1 MAIESWYTKLFSMTF
16 VKIEMHLESLN
27 WWNKIV
33 KPKKLKVIVW
43 RTKFQSHITFFS
55 KPNKTYDYQYCKW
68 WLYIILNQPQQSAVQ
83 YKIILTTHFGDGTD
97 LRRSPQESGVI
108 NINDPLSPIVL
119 NSQNERKKSSQCSQ
133 CNYLSLCP
141 NELKTHPKMHIR
153 EKTKECNQC
162 NFASTWASALR
173 DHQNL
178 HRGEKSNKCNQC
190 DFASSWAGSLR
201 SHLKTHSGEK
211 SNKCNQCDYT
221 WSSASNL
228 RKHF

>member
-1 MAIESWYTKLFSMTF
+1 
-16 VKIEMHLESLN
+16 
-27 WWNKIV
+27 
-33 KPKKLKVIVW
+33 
-43 RTKFQSHITFFS
+43 
-55 KPNKTYDYQYCKW
+55 
-68 WLYIILNQPQQSAVQ
+68 
-83 YKIILTTHFGDGTD
+83 
-97 LRRSPQESGVI
+97 
-108 NINDPLSPIVL
+108 
-119 NSQNERKKSSQCSQ
+119 
-133 CNYLSLCP
+133 
-141 NELKTHPKMHIR
+141 MHIR

-221 WSSASNL
+221 CSSASNL
-228 RKHF
+228 RTHFKVHCGDKLNKCRQCDQEGHHQKKVTKLRTFSVPLLAPPSPHLRTLMGVFFLKARTDDSRHLAKKARMLQFLGEPILFIRNS